1 MRGLEYPSEVFSLYP
16 KINPRQ
22 LSQAMHQMG
31 ISQEEIDAREVIIR
45 CKDKNIIISSPSV
58 VKVKMSGEESFQVS
72 GKVSEERA
80 STEPEI
86 SEDDIATVI
95 EQAGVRRDA
104 AESALKRAKG
114 DLAEA
119 ILFLKK

>member
-1 MRGLEYPSEVFSLYP
+1 MEYPSEVFSLYP

>member
-16 KINPRQ
+16 NINPRQ

-80 STEPEI
+80 STELEI
-86 SEDDIATVI
+86 SEDDIATVM